1 MKKTYVTAIAA
12 AVATAAVCAML
23 FCGCA
28 ASPLDEEWEFEVL
41 IKGGQAVACAPGI
54 VERYPEAEAGDI
66 AIELTDGRITVTAD
80 GETVEG
86 RYENLD
92 PYRVTEENFVVYFGH
107 NECRMTVGET
117 VYGDGTSRPTLV
129 LKRIAETHGQG
140 DRMRYVE
147 SKENNLNGRRIVPKG
162 LGPVRTLLPCRRKE
176 RSRRQ
181 RKTFER

>member
-41 IKGGQAVACAPGI
+41 IKGGQVVTCAPGI
-54 VERYPEAEAGDI
+54 AERYPEAEAGDI
-66 AIELTDGRITVTAD
+66 AIELTDGRIIVTAD

-117 VYGDGTSRPTLV
+117 IYGDGTSRPTLV
-129 LKRIAETHGQG
+129 LSG
-140 DRMRYVE
+140 DGFAAYFYG
-147 SKENNLNGRRIVPKG
+147 KAD
-162 LGPVRTLLPCRRKE
+162 
-176 RSRRQ
+176 
-181 RKTFER
+181 